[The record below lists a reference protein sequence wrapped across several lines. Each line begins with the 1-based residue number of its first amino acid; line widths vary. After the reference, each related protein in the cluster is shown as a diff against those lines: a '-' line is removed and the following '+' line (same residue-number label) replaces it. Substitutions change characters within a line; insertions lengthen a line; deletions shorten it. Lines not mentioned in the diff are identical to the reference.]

1 MKNYAY
7 TAKDATGALT
17 RGILS
22 AADRA
27 AALETLRSR
36 GLMPVKV
43 EETSA
48 APTGRRNVPPRVLA
62 YAAMA
67 LILLAGGV
75 WLALS
80 RRGADENAPV
90 SPAATAP
97 KTPIKSPPSPAAVDV
112 PQTAEGAAEQPVMPA
127 STPKGPRP
135 TPAVPTVVP
144 TATRSVPSAATTEE
158 PPEEEEKKKE
168 PLFKF
173 ETEQMLALYA
183 TPGMNVPPTPFS
195 PDFEQDMLE
204 SLKTDIVITSDDT
217 PEDIQKKELV
227 AWMKDDLRKHIA
239 NGGSVEEFFTIIEK
253 RQEEEAERLQEA
265 RRLIYLVDKEG
276 NTRETQEAHRALNE
290 ALKEKGI
297 APLPLPGNLRRALK

>member
-1 MKNYAY
+1 
-7 TAKDATGALT
+7 
-17 RGILS
+17 
-22 AADRA
+22 
-27 AALETLRSR
+27 
-36 GLMPVKV
+36 MPY
-43 EETSA
+43 
-48 APTGRRNVPPRVLA
+48 RRVLA
-62 YAAMA
+62 YAAVA
-67 LILLAGGV
+67 VLVLAGGV
-75 WLALS
+75 WLVLS
-80 RRGADENAPV
+80 RRGTDENPPPPTPTV
-90 SPAATAP
+90 TTP
-97 KTPIKSPPSPAAVDV
+97 KTPVKSAPSPAVLDVPKTIASAVEQPAAAPSPAA
-112 PQTAEGAAEQPVMPA
+112 
-127 STPKGPRP
+127 KPRP
-135 TPAVPTVVP
+135 VPAVSTVVP
-144 TATRSVPSAATTEE
+144 TATRSAPSAATTEE

-217 PEDIQKKELV
+217 PENIQKKELV

-253 RQEEEAERLQEA
+253 RQEEEAELLQEA